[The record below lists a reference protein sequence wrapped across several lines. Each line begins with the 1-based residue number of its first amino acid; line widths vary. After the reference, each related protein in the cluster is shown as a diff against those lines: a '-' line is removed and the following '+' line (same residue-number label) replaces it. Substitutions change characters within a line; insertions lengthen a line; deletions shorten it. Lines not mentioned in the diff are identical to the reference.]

1 MAAILLV
8 GAGGAFGYAAVVA
21 SDDTILP
28 NVYVMDQNLGGMTR
42 QQATQKL
49 QEAVTQTYGTLP
61 LTVQLPDQTLEFD
74 PQQVQASIDVE
85 AAVEKAW
92 EYGHTGNVFSRASL
106 RKHAQES
113 THNIDVSDSLT
124 LNTDYLSEVISQ
136 AAAEALTPRVDSV
149 STVDTA
155 QGIVTIQ
162 VGTSGR
168 SLDTEALLAAVET
181 AYRQNDFNVLLF
193 SYDVDHYHPVD
204 LEALYQE
211 LCTDMADAYYDEAN
225 HVLVPEVNGFG
236 FDLAAAK
243 QQQDAAAEGAVFTLA
258 LGDIAPEKT
267 LEDVKAELFPD
278 VLSSYSSPHVV
289 NANRTNNLDLSC
301 KAINNTILN
310 PGDVFS
316 FNGIVGERTAE
327 KGYKSA
333 IVYVSG
339 NSESQLG
346 GGVCQVSSTIYMC
359 TLLANLEQVERTEHM
374 FAVTYVPMG
383 MDATVYWGSLDY
395 KFKNNLE
402 NPILVEANVADGYVN
417 ITLRGTK
424 PQTDYD
430 KIEMTYEI
438 LSTIPWSD
446 VTKVDETKP
455 ADYSEV
461 TQTPYTGYKAQT
473 YRHFLDAEGNEIR
486 SEKVAYSSYSKRDR
500 VTTIGKQP
508 EPETPPVDPTTP
520 TDPATPTGPTQT
532 PQDPGTTTEPTT
544 PEQPQTPTEP
554 ATPTEPT
561 APQQS
566 QEPAADNG
574 FTTNS

>member
-1 MAAILLV
+1 MLIA
-8 GAGGAFGYAAVVA
+8 AGGAFGYAAVVA

-28 NVYVMDQNLGGMTR
+28 NVYVMDQNLGGMTKE
-42 QQATQKL
+42 QATQAL
-49 QEAVTQTYGTLP
+49 QTAVSETYGTLP
-61 LTVQLPDQTLEFD
+61 LTVQLPDRTLEFD
-74 PQQVQASIDVE
+74 PAQVQATIDVP

-113 THNIDVSDSLT
+113 VHNIDVSDTLT
-124 LNTDYLSEVISQ
+124 LNTDYIRQIIDE
-136 AAAEALTPRVDSV
+136 AAAQAYTERVDSV

-168 SLDTEALLAAVET
+168 SLDADALQAAVED

-193 SYDVDHYHPVD
+193 SYEVDHYQPVD
-204 LEALYQE
+204 LQALYNE
-211 LCTDMADAYYDEAN
+211 LCTDMADAYYDEQA
-225 HVLVPEVNGFG
+225 HALVPEVNGFG
-236 FDLAAAK
+236 FDLDAAK
-243 QQQDAAAEGAVFTLA
+243 QQQDAAAEGSAFTLT

-267 LEDVKAELFPD
+267 LEDVKNELFPD

-289 NANRTNNLDLSC
+289 NANRTNNLDLAC

-316 FNGIVGERTAE
+316 FNGIVGERTAD

-395 KFKNNLE
+395 KFKNNLD

-430 KIEMTYEI
+430 KIEMTYEV

-461 TQTPYTGYKAQT
+461 TQTPYTGYKVQT
-473 YRHFLDAEGNEIR
+473 YRHFLDANGNELR
-486 SEKVAYSSYSKRDR
+486 SEKVAYSSYTKRDR
-500 VTTIGKQP
+500 ITTVGKP
-508 EPETPPVDPTTP
+508 EEPETPVTAPTAP
-520 TDPATPTGPTQT
+520 TDPATPTGPTDPTT
-532 PQDPGTTTEPTT
+532 PVDPTQPGTTTD
-544 PEQPQTPTEP
+544 
-554 ATPTEPT
+554 PTEPT
-561 APQQS
+561 DPTSPQTPPEES
-566 QEPAADNG
+566 SDNG
-574 FTTNS
+574 FTTNP

>member
-1 MAAILLV
+1 MCI
-8 GAGGAFGYAAVVA
+8 
-21 SDDTILP
+21 
-28 NVYVMDQNLGGMTR
+28 R
-42 QQATQKL
+42 
-49 QEAVTQTYGTLP
+49 
-61 LTVQLPDQTLEFD
+61 
-74 PQQVQASIDVE
+74 
-85 AAVEKAW
+85 
-92 EYGHTGNVFSRASL
+92 
-106 RKHAQES
+106 
-113 THNIDVSDSLT
+113 DS
-124 LNTDYLSEVISQ
+124 
-136 AAAEALTPRVDSV
+136 
-149 STVDTA
+149 
-155 QGIVTIQ
+155 
-162 VGTSGR
+162 
-168 SLDTEALLAAVET
+168 
-181 AYRQNDFNVLLF
+181 
-193 SYDVDHYHPVD
+193 
-204 LEALYQE
+204 
-211 LCTDMADAYYDEAN
+211 
-225 HVLVPEVNGFG
+225 
-236 FDLAAAK
+236 
-243 QQQDAAAEGAVFTLA
+243 
-258 LGDIAPEKT
+258 
-267 LEDVKAELFPD
+267 
-278 VLSSYSSPHVV
+278 
-289 NANRTNNLDLSC
+289 
-301 KAINNTILN
+301 NNTILN

-508 EPETPPVDPTTP
+508 EPEPETPPVDPTTP

>member
-1 MAAILLV
+1 MLIA
-8 GAGGAFGYAAVVA
+8 AGGVFGYAAVVA

-28 NVYVMDQNLGGMTR
+28 NVYVMDQNLGGMTKE
-42 QQATQKL
+42 QATEAL
-49 QEAVTQTYGTLP
+49 QAAVSETYGTLP

-74 PQQVQASIDVE
+74 PAQVQATIDVE

-113 THNIDVSDSLT
+113 VHNIDVSDTLT
-124 LNTDYLSEVISQ
+124 LNTDYIRRLIDE
-136 AAAEALTPRVDSV
+136 AAAKAYTDRVDSV
-149 STVDTA
+149 STIDTA

-168 SLDTEALLAAVET
+168 SLDADALQAAVED

-193 SYDVDHYHPVD
+193 SYEVDHYQPVD
-204 LEALYQE
+204 LQALYNE
-211 LCTDMADAYYDEAN
+211 LCTDMSDAYYDEQN
-225 HVLVPEVNGFG
+225 HELVPEVNGYG
-236 FDLAAAK
+236 FDLESAK
-243 QQQDAAAEGAVFTLA
+243 QQQDAAVEGSVFTLT
-258 LGDIAPEKT
+258 LGDIVPETT
-267 LEDVKAELFPD
+267 LEELVAEMFPD

-289 NANRTNNLDLSC
+289 NANRTNNLDLAC

-316 FNGIVGERTAE
+316 FNDIVGERTAE
-327 KGYKSA
+327 KGYKAA

-395 KFKNNLE
+395 KFKNNLDH
-402 NPILVEANVADGYVN
+402 PILVEANVADGYVN

-430 KIEMTYEI
+430 KIEMTYEV

-446 VTKVDETKP
+446 VTVVDETKP

-461 TQTPYTGYKAQT
+461 TQTPYTGYKVQT
-473 YRHFLDAEGNEIR
+473 YRHFLDADGNELR
-486 SEKVAYSSYSKRDR
+486 SEKVAYSVYTKRDR
-500 VTTIGKQP
+500 ITTVGKAEEP
-508 EPETPPVDPTTP
+508 EVPETPTTDPTTP
-520 TDPATPTGPTQT
+520 TDPATPTDPT
-532 PQDPGTTTEPTT
+532 DPTD
-544 PEQPQTPTEP
+544 
-554 ATPTEPT
+554 PT
-561 APQQS
+561 APPVDPTQS
-566 QEPAADNG
+566 ETTTDTTDSTESTTPPEEPSDNG
-574 FTTNS
+574 FITNS

>member
-1 MAAILLV
+1 MLIA
-8 GAGGAFGYAAVVA
+8 AGGAFGYAAVVA

-28 NVYVMDQNLGGMTR
+28 NVYVMDQNLGGMTKE
-42 QQATQKL
+42 QATEAL
-49 QEAVTQTYGTLP
+49 QAAVSETYGTLP

-74 PQQVQASIDVE
+74 PAQVQATIDVE

-92 EYGHTGNVFSRASL
+92 EYGHTGNVFSRVSL

-113 THNIDVSDSLT
+113 VHNIDVSDTLT
-124 LNTDYLSEVISQ
+124 LNTDYIRRLIDE
-136 AAAEALTPRVDSV
+136 AAAQAHTDRVDSV
-149 STVDTA
+149 STVDMA

-168 SLDTEALLAAVET
+168 SLDADALQAAVED

-193 SYDVDHYHPVD
+193 SYEVDHYQPVD
-204 LEALYQE
+204 LQALYNE
-211 LCTDMADAYYDEAN
+211 LCTDMSDAYYDEQN
-225 HVLVPEVNGFG
+225 HELVPEVNGYG
-236 FDLAAAK
+236 FDLESAK
-243 QQQDAAAEGAVFTLA
+243 QQQDAAVEGSVFTLT
-258 LGDIAPEKT
+258 LGDIVPETT
-267 LEDVKAELFPD
+267 LEELVAEMFPD

-289 NANRTNNLDLSC
+289 NANRTNNLDLAC

-316 FNGIVGERTAE
+316 FNDIVGERTAE
-327 KGYKSA
+327 KGYKAA

-395 KFKNNLE
+395 KFKNNLDH
-402 NPILVEANVADGYVN
+402 PILVEANVADGYVN

-430 KIEMTYEI
+430 KIEMTYEV

-446 VTKVDETKP
+446 VTVVDETKP

-461 TQTPYTGYKAQT
+461 TQTPYTGYKVQT
-473 YRHFLDAEGNEIR
+473 YRHFLDADGNELR
-486 SEKVAYSSYSKRDR
+486 SEKVAYSVYTKRDR
-500 VTTIGKQP
+500 ITTVGKAEEP
-508 EPETPPVDPTTP
+508 EVPETPTTDPTTP
-520 TDPATPTGPTQT
+520 TDPATPTDPT
-532 PQDPGTTTEPTT
+532 D
-544 PEQPQTPTEP
+544 
-554 ATPTEPT
+554 PT
-561 APQQS
+561 APPVDPTQS
-566 QEPAADNG
+566 ETTTDTTDSTESTTPPEEPSDNG
-574 FTTNS
+574 FITNS

>member
-1 MAAILLV
+1 MLIA
-8 GAGGAFGYAAVVA
+8 AGGAFGYAAVVA

-28 NVYVMDQNLGGMTR
+28 NVYVMDQNLGGMTKE
-42 QQATQKL
+42 QATEAL
-49 QEAVTQTYGTLP
+49 QTAVSETYGTLP
-61 LTVQLPDQTLEFD
+61 LTVQLPDQALEFD
-74 PQQVQASIDVE
+74 PAQVQATIDVE

-113 THNIDVSDSLT
+113 VHNIDVSDTLT
-124 LNTDYLSEVISQ
+124 LNTDYIRRLIDE
-136 AAAEALTPRVDSV
+136 AAAKAYTDRVDSV
-149 STVDTA
+149 STIDTA

-168 SLDTEALLAAVET
+168 SLDADALQAAVED

-193 SYDVDHYHPVD
+193 SYEVDHYQPVD
-204 LEALYQE
+204 LQALYNE
-211 LCTDMADAYYDEAN
+211 LCTDMSDAYYDEQN
-225 HVLVPEVNGFG
+225 HELVAEVNGYG
-236 FDLAAAK
+236 FDLESAK
-243 QQQDAAAEGAVFTLA
+243 QQQEAATEGSVFTLT
-258 LGDIAPEKT
+258 LGDIVPETT
-267 LEDVKAELFPD
+267 LEELVAEMFPD

-289 NANRTNNLDLSC
+289 NANRTNNLDLAC

-316 FNGIVGERTAE
+316 FNDIVGERTAE
-327 KGYKSA
+327 KGYKAA

-395 KFKNNLE
+395 KFKNNLDH
-402 NPILVEANVADGYVN
+402 PILVEANVADGYVN

-430 KIEMTYEI
+430 KIEMTYEV

-446 VTKVDETKP
+446 VTVVDETKP

-461 TQTPYTGYKAQT
+461 TQTPYTGYKVQT
-473 YRHFLDAEGNEIR
+473 YRHFLDADGNELR
-486 SEKVAYSSYSKRDR
+486 SEKVAYSVYTKRDR
-500 VTTIGKQP
+500 ITTVGKAEEP
-508 EPETPPVDPTTP
+508 EVPETPTTDPTTP
-520 TDPATPTGPTQT
+520 TDPATPTDPT
-532 PQDPGTTTEPTT
+532 DPTD
-544 PEQPQTPTEP
+544 
-554 ATPTEPT
+554 PT
-561 APQQS
+561 APPVDPTQS
-566 QEPAADNG
+566 ETTTDTTDSTESTTPPEEPSDNG
-574 FTTNS
+574 FITNS